1 MVVVSGGGGKWP
13 LIALSPLIGDVK
25 TRGWF
30 NMYLSSTYINI
41 YQYRKMDIY
50 QHRNIHIS
58 QHNIKNHFR
67 RTQAPICNT
76 QQKEIDQHI
85 IPVST
90 NHVLIDPAGPIDFTP
105 TPCRLWFCF
114 KDCTELVKGTQRPEI
129 LQHKQH
135 PSVTAGAV
143 TAGDIFGV
151 AVCLSFFDAFSKQGY
166 LIAYVW
172 EVPLDLETSQK
183 GQR

>member
-151 AVCLSFFDAFSKQGY
+151 ARTWFVCHSLMLFRSRG
-166 LIAYVW
+166 
-172 EVPLDLETSQK
+172 T
-183 GQR
+183 